1 MCTAPRYLLYSH
13 HNHNKTG
20 RLQSKTK
27 HSHTHTHTPHTQTNT
42 ATHTHKYLHLH
53 RVCLPSTYIHTYY
66 THLPNKKNPSR
77 IKIET
82 FTKKES
88 NRRQL
93 RAWCG
98 GVAVPAKLSNRSG
111 SSTVLQSARISSARR
126 VCHTVTNSPAQFGSL
141 LINRCIYRLFSAIA
155 CQRCLH
161 TCGHTVVCGFVDGS
175 TKMNENQNENEKKK
189 KRTYT
194 YCVFCV

>member
-20 RLQSKTK
+20 RLQSYTK
-27 HSHTHTHTPHTQTNT
+27 HTHTHTYEYSY
-42 ATHTHKYLHLH
+42 THRYLHLH
-53 RVCLPSTYIHTYY
+53 RVCLPSTYIHT
-66 THLPNKKNPSR
+66 TRTCQTKNPSR

-98 GVAVPAKLSNRSG
+98 GVAVPAKLSDRSG
-111 SSTVLQSARISSARR
+111 SSTVLQNARISSACR
-126 VCHTVTNSPAQFGSL
+126 VCDTVTNSPVQFGSP
-141 LINRCIYRLFSAIA
+141 LIDRCAYQSFSAIA

-161 TCGHTVVCGFVDGS
+161 TCGHTVLCSIVDGP
-175 TKMNENQNENEKKK
+175 TKKNENENAKKNVLT
-189 KRTYT
+189 RTVCFVCNKNYKQKA
-194 YCVFCV
+194 FL